1 MKVVI
6 PMSGM
11 GQRFVDAGYFMPKPL
26 IGVGGKMI
34 IEYIV
39 DMFDKENDDF
49 VFIVNNLHI
58 VEFGIDK
65 VINELVPSATVV
77 AIDPHKY
84 GPVYA
89 VQAAY
94 QHIGDDDEVI
104 VAYCDNP
111 HVWDYDDFKNH
122 VRKNNLDGCIL
133 THTGFHPHRLNSTRM
148 AYLKVDDQNRLLEIK
163 EKASYTN
170 DHWTEHGSTGT
181 YYFKTGKIV
190 KHYFDECV
198 RRNITHNGE
207 YYVTLVYN
215 MLVEDNLNVSF
226 YDTEFA
232 MVFGTPAEVRNFEAW
247 NTIVNSSQVKCQE
260 DAKNC
265 YKYWSKYYGK

>member
-39 DMFDKENDDF
+39 DMFDKKNDDF

-58 VEFGIDK
+58 IEYGIDK
-65 VINELVPSATVV
+65 AISQLVPSATIV

-94 QHIGDDDEVI
+94 QHINDDDEVI

-111 HVWDYDDFKNH
+111 HVWDYDDFKKH
-122 VRKNNLDGCIL
+122 IQKNNLDGCIL

-148 AYLKVDDQNRLLEIK
+148 AYLKVDDQNRLLEIRK
-163 EKASYTN
+163 KQVIRTIIGQSTALQVHTILRPERLSNTTLMSAS
-170 DHWTEHGSTGT
+170 DGT
-181 YYFKTGKIV
+181 LPIMANTMLHLSITCSLKT
-190 KHYFDECV
+190 
-198 RRNITHNGE
+198 T
-207 YYVTLVYN
+207 
-215 MLVEDNLNVSF
+215 
-226 YDTEFA
+226 
-232 MVFGTPAEVRNFEAW
+232 
-247 NTIVNSSQVKCQE
+247 
-260 DAKNC
+260 
-265 YKYWSKYYGK
+265 